1 MYYFKIYLWLFI
13 MIDYISVI
21 KWVEWL
27 LERKKLDG
35 CRICL
40 KVDVVRK
47 NVLIVV
53 RILFIFVFIIGDLVC

>member
-1 MYYFKIYLWLFI
+1 MYYFKIYYGY
-13 MIDYISVI
+13 YISVI

-27 LERKKLDG
+27 LEKKKLDG

-47 NVLIVV
+47 M
-53 RILFIFVFIIGDLVC
+53 C